1 MHRLCAHGGHCNANV
16 KVASAMLMRMN
27 RAHTKAEGHCRC
39 FVLYHLHGEAH
50 FGIPCA
56 LFMGWWCSLCL
67 VFGQERNY
75 IVVLLLMSLA
85 MLSIPIYHEYKLPI
99 W

>member
-1 MHRLCAHGGHCNANV
+1 
-16 KVASAMLMRMN
+16 MR
-27 RAHTKAEGHCRC
+27 
-39 FVLYHLHGEAH
+39 FVYGVVVL
-50 FGIPCA
+50 
-56 LFMGWWCSLCL
+56 SLCL
-67 VFGQERNY
+67 VLGQERNY